1 MKDLLQNI
9 VEFCSDN
16 PTMDEDSV
24 NQLISILKMTIDAFS
39 DLDEN
44 VTVTSENS
52 SAINKSVGEFREL
65 IKGLNEVLEK
75 TSNTRTDKVTAS
87 SKQ

>member
-1 MKDLLQNI
+1 
-9 VEFCSDN
+9 
-16 PTMDEDSV
+16 MDEDSV